1 MNKIKKIINLLLLA
15 FVSILAFF
23 PLLWMATN
31 SFKTANKIIQQ
42 PLKLFPEVLDF
53 RNFIG
58 ALEKAPFDLYII
70 NSIITAFAI
79 VVLQLLLG
87 ILMGYGLSKF
97 DFKGKKILFGSILLT
112 YMLPAAATYV
122 PSYVIL
128 AKMNLIDTI
137 PGIIIS
143 NVASVFTI
151 YMVYQTFSS
160 VPKEMIEAAEM
171 DGANNWQILWK
182 VMVPLSKSTILT
194 TALIQFVI
202 MYNNY
207 MWPSLITNSKK
218 NYLISVGLN
227 IFFNSKGNFTQN
239 LPMLMAANTI
249 SVLPL
254 LILFLILKKWFIE
267 GISDSGIKG

>member
-1 MNKIKKIINLLLLA
+1 MNRIKKIINLLLLA

-42 PLKLFPEVLDF
+42 PLNLFPEVLDF

-79 VVLQLLLG
+79 VILQLLLG

-112 YMLPAAATYV
+112 YMLPAATTYV

>member
-42 PLKLFPEVLDF
+42 PLNLFPEVLDF

-79 VVLQLLLG
+79 VVLQFLLG

-194 TALIQFVI
+194 TALIQFVV

>member
-42 PLKLFPEVLDF
+42 PLNLFPEVLDF

-58 ALEKAPFDLYII
+58 ALGKAPFDLYII

>member
-1 MNKIKKIINLLLLA
+1 MNKIKKIISLLLLA

-42 PLKLFPEVLDF
+42 PLNLFPEVLDF

-194 TALIQFVI
+194 TALIQFVV

>member
-1 MNKIKKIINLLLLA
+1 MNRIKKIINLLLLA

-42 PLKLFPEVLDF
+42 PLNLFPEVLDF

-79 VVLQLLLG
+79 VILQLLLG

-267 GISDSGIKG
+267 AISDSGIKG

>member
-1 MNKIKKIINLLLLA
+1 MNRIKKIINLLLLA

-42 PLKLFPEVLDF
+42 PLNLFPEVLDF

-79 VVLQLLLG
+79 VILQLLLG

-194 TALIQFVI
+194 TALIQFVV

>member
-42 PLKLFPEVLDF
+42 PLNLFPEVLDF

-143 NVASVFTI
+143 NVASVFTVCML
-151 YMVYQTFSS
+151 YRTFSS

>member
-42 PLKLFPEVLDF
+42 PLNLFPEVLDF

-249 SVLPL
+249 SVSPL

>member
-1 MNKIKKIINLLLLA
+1 
-15 FVSILAFF
+15 
-23 PLLWMATN
+23 
-31 SFKTANKIIQQ
+31 
-42 PLKLFPEVLDF
+42 
-53 RNFIG
+53 
-58 ALEKAPFDLYII
+58 
-70 NSIITAFAI
+70 
-79 VVLQLLLG
+79 
-87 ILMGYGLSKF
+87 
-97 DFKGKKILFGSILLT
+97 
-112 YMLPAAATYV
+112 MLPAAATSV
-122 PSYVIL
+122 PSYVSL

-194 TALIQFVI
+194 TALIQFVV

-249 SVLPL
+249 SVLPI

>member
-1 MNKIKKIINLLLLA
+1 MNKIKKIINLILLA

-42 PLKLFPEVLDF
+42 PLNLFPEVLDF

-194 TALIQFVI
+194 TALIQFVV

-254 LILFLILKKWFIE
+254 LILFLILKNWFIE

>member
-42 PLKLFPEVLDF
+42 PLNLFPEVLDF

-194 TALIQFVI
+194 TALIQFVV

-254 LILFLILKKWFIE
+254 LILLLILKKWFIE

>member
-42 PLKLFPEVLDF
+42 PLNLFPEVLDF

-151 YMVYQTFSS
+151 YLVYQTFSS

-194 TALIQFVI
+194 TALIQFVV

>member
-42 PLKLFPEVLDF
+42 PLNLFPEVLDF

-143 NVASVFTI
+143 NVVSVFTI

-182 VMVPLSKSTILT
+182 VMVPLSKSTLLT

>member
-194 TALIQFVI
+194 TALIQFVV

>member
-1 MNKIKKIINLLLLA
+1 MNRIKKIINLLLLA

-42 PLKLFPEVLDF
+42 PLNLFPEVLDF

-194 TALIQFVI
+194 TALIQFVV

>member
-1 MNKIKKIINLLLLA
+1 MNKIKKIINLLLLV

-42 PLKLFPEVLDF
+42 PLNLFPEVLDF

-151 YMVYQTFSS
+151 YMVYQTFSA

-194 TALIQFVI
+194 TALIQFVV

>member
-42 PLKLFPEVLDF
+42 PLNLFPEVLDF

-97 DFKGKKILFGSILLT
+97 DFNGKKILFGSILLT

>member
-1 MNKIKKIINLLLLA
+1 MNKIKKVINLLLLA

-42 PLKLFPEVLDF
+42 PLNLFPEVLDF

>member
-42 PLKLFPEVLDF
+42 PLNLFPEVLDF

-194 TALIQFVI
+194 TALIQFVV

-249 SVLPL
+249 SVIPL

>member
-42 PLKLFPEVLDF
+42 PLNLFPEVLDF

-128 AKMNLIDTI
+128 AKMNLIDRI

-207 MWPSLITNSKK
+207 MWPSLITNSKN

>member
-42 PLKLFPEVLDF
+42 PLNLFPEVLDF

-227 IFFNSKGNFTQN
+227 NFFNSKGNFTQN

>member
-42 PLKLFPEVLDF
+42 PLNLFPEVLDF

-194 TALIQFVI
+194 TALIQFVV

-254 LILFLILKKWFIE
+254 LILFLLLKKWFIE

>member
-42 PLKLFPEVLDF
+42 PLNLFPEVLDF

-137 PGIIIS
+137 SGIIIS

-218 NYLISVGLN
+218 NYVISVGLN

>member
-42 PLKLFPEVLDF
+42 PLNLFPEVLDF

-97 DFKGKKILFGSILLT
+97 NFKGKKILFGSILLT

-194 TALIQFVI
+194 TALIQFVV

>member
-1 MNKIKKIINLLLLA
+1 MNRIKKIINLLLLA

-42 PLKLFPEVLDF
+42 PLNLFPEVLDF

-79 VVLQLLLG
+79 VILQLLLG

-171 DGANNWQILWK
+171 DGANKWQILWK
-182 VMVPLSKSTILT
+182 VIVPLSKSTILT

>member
-1 MNKIKKIINLLLLA
+1 MNKIKKIINLLLLT

-42 PLKLFPEVLDF
+42 PLNLFPEVLDF

-128 AKMNLIDTI
+128 AKMKLIDTI

-194 TALIQFVI
+194 TALIQFVV

-207 MWPSLITNSKK
+207 MWRSLITNSKK

>member
-42 PLKLFPEVLDF
+42 PLNLFPEVLDF

-58 ALEKAPFDLYII
+58 ALGKAPFDLYII

-87 ILMGYGLSKF
+87 ILIGYGLSKF

-194 TALIQFVI
+194 TALIQFVV

-239 LPMLMAANTI
+239 LPMLMAANNI

>member
-42 PLKLFPEVLDF
+42 PLNLFPEVLDF

-143 NVASVFTI
+143 NMASVFTI

>member
-1 MNKIKKIINLLLLA
+1 MNRIKKIINLLLLA

-42 PLKLFPEVLDF
+42 PLNLFPEVLDF

>member
-1 MNKIKKIINLLLLA
+1 MNKIKKIIKLLLLA

-42 PLKLFPEVLDF
+42 PLNLFPEVLDF

-194 TALIQFVI
+194 TALIQFVV

>member
-42 PLKLFPEVLDF
+42 PLNLFPEVLDF

-194 TALIQFVI
+194 TALIQFVV

-227 IFFNSKGNFTQN
+227 IFFNSKGNFTEN

>member
-42 PLKLFPEVLDF
+42 PLNLFPEVLDF

-151 YMVYQTFSS
+151 YMVYQTFSA

-194 TALIQFVI
+194 TALIQFVV

>member
-42 PLKLFPEVLDF
+42 PLNLFPEVLDF

-151 YMVYQTFSS
+151 YMVYLTFSS

>member
-42 PLKLFPEVLDF
+42 PLNLFPEVLDF

-194 TALIQFVI
+194 TVLIQFVV

>member
-1 MNKIKKIINLLLLA
+1 MNRIKKIINLLLLA

-42 PLKLFPEVLDF
+42 PLNLFPEVLDF

-79 VVLQLLLG
+79 VILQLLLG

>member
-42 PLKLFPEVLDF
+42 PLNLFPEVLDF

-143 NVASVFTI
+143 NVASVLTI

-194 TALIQFVI
+194 TALIQFVV